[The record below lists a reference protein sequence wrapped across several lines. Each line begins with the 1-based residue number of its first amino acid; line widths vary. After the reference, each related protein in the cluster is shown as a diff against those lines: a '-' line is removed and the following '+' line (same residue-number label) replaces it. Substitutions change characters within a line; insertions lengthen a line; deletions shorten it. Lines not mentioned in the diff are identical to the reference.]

1 MIRGIDGRA
10 GAITWHPHNRAT
22 IARRNPTPP
31 LQWPKKLPAFEFWQV
46 FPPPQPPTGC
56 PDGWLVDI
64 SMGPKHLCLEALV
77 RPEHVRV
84 ATHNG
89 GWRGGVKHKIV
100 QNSSPGAFFS
110 QRTLFGIRQSKL
122 TLPPTSHLCI
132 YTILSIQKRQK
143 RVPLAR
149 KSVKNTYP

>member
-46 FPPPQPPTGC
+46 FAPSQPPTGC

-64 SMGPKHLCLEALV
+64 SMAPKHLWLEALV

-89 GWRGGVKHKIV
+89 GWKGGGEA
-100 QNSSPGAFFS
+100 QNRPKLEPWRVFF
-110 QRTLFGIRQSKL
+110 TEDIIWD
-122 TLPPTSHLCI
+122 TSI
-132 YTILSIQKRQK
+132 
-143 RVPLAR
+143 
-149 KSVKNTYP
+149 

>member
-10 GAITWHPHNRAT
+10 EAITWHPHNRAT

-31 LQWPKKLPAFEFWQV
+31 LSVAQKAARVRVLAG

-89 GWRGGVKHKIV
+89 GWRGG
-100 QNSSPGAFFS
+100 
-110 QRTLFGIRQSKL
+110 
-122 TLPPTSHLCI
+122 
-132 YTILSIQKRQK
+132 
-143 RVPLAR
+143 
-149 KSVKNTYP
+149 